1 MGGSGPRG
9 FLGLPSSSSLQRA
22 AWTGSYRLNTLPG
35 DSFEGE
41 KNHRILL
48 LKGFQPRDAHVSRL
62 SVASPAVSSE
72 GSRVI
77 QRSHWT
83 GDGDGSA
90 PCLLAKIAAAAAA
103 AAFWSEHEIVA
114 AI

>member
-1 MGGSGPRG
+1 M
-9 FLGLPSSSSLQRA
+9 
-22 AWTGSYRLNTLPG
+22 
-35 DSFEGE
+35 
-41 KNHRILL
+41 

-62 SVASPAVSSE
+62 SVTSPGVSSE

-83 GDGDGSA
+83 GDGDGST
-90 PCLLAKIAAAAAA
+90 PCLLAKIAAAAA